1 MDRRIFATAGT
12 LLLAAVALAGCGGGD
27 DVPEAEATTTVSP
40 ASRDRPT
47 SEEPAPDPGQ
57 ADAIKKAE
65 DHSRSNH
72 SSESEIRRNLEAEGV
87 SGEDIDYAIEN
98 AEISFSTNAKLA
110 AESMAETKPSVS
122 REEVT
127 VYLVEVREFT
137 EEQADAAAEEYP
149 PAES

>member
-27 DVPEAEATTTVSP
+27 DAPEAEATTTVSP
-40 ASRDRPT
+40 AFRDQPT
-47 SEEPAPDPGQ
+47 SEDPAPDPGQ

-87 SGEDIDYAIEN
+87 SDEDIDYAIEN
-98 AEISFSTNAKLA
+98 AGISFSTNAKLA
-110 AESMAETKPSVS
+110 AESMRSENPNVS
-122 REEVT
+122 PEAMKT
-127 VYLVEVREFT
+127 YLVEDRVFT
-137 EEQADAAAEEYP
+137 EEQADAAI
-149 PAES
+149 ES

>member
-27 DVPEAEATTTVSP
+27 DAPEAEATTTVSP
-40 ASRDRPT
+40 AFRDQPT
-47 SEEPAPDPGQ
+47 SEDPAPDPGQ

-72 SSESEIRRNLEAEGV
+72 SSEFEIRRDLESVGV

-110 AESMAETKPSVS
+110 AESMRSTNPNVS
-122 REEVT
+122 PEAMKT
-127 VYLVEVREFT
+127 YLVEDRAFT
-137 EEQADAAAEEYP
+137 EEQADAAI
-149 PAES
+149 ES

>member
-12 LLLAAVALAGCGGGD
+12 LLLAAVTLAGCGGGD
-27 DVPEAEATTTVSP
+27 DAPEAEATTTVSP
-40 ASRDRPT
+40 AFRDRPT
-47 SEEPAPDPGQ
+47 SEDPAPDPGQ

-72 SSESEIRRNLEAEGV
+72 SSEFEIRRDLESVGV

-110 AESMAETKPSVS
+110 AESMRSTNPNVS
-122 REEVT
+122 PEAMKT
-127 VYLVEVREFT
+127 YLVEDRAFT
-137 EEQADAAAEEYP
+137 EEQADAAI
-149 PAES
+149 ES